1 MLPGSQESSRFVKR
15 WADFLALVKV
25 CRSQDPERE
34 IWFRGQANADY
45 VLLPSL
51 FRTLNGK
58 TKEEEIYRKYR
69 QIVHRIQPQKKGD
82 WETLFD
88 MQHNWIPTRL
98 LDWSENLGIAV
109 YFAVKYNDRKADMA
123 IYLLDP
129 LGLNRYSQKDAIPII
144 PDEPMGLDYVTQ
156 YLKKNPYPPQFP
168 MAIRPNFSN
177 DRMVAQRGLFTI
189 HGDELT
195 PIEQLCPRAIT
206 KVTVSK
212 DVIDEANDF
221 LEIANINE
229 YTVFPDINGVSDYI
243 RRMLD

>member
-1 MLPGSQESSRFVKR
+1 
-15 WADFLALVKV
+15 
-25 CRSQDPERE
+25 
-34 IWFRGQANADY
+34 
-45 VLLPSL
+45 
-51 FRTLNGK
+51 
-58 TKEEEIYRKYR
+58 
-69 QIVHRIQPQKKGD
+69 
-82 WETLFD
+82 

-212 DVIDEANDF
+212 DVIEHQRVHRLSRYQRRLRLHQTYAG
-221 LEIANINE
+221 LIGSHRAARLVA
-229 YTVFPDINGVSDYI
+229 TVMSSVPPSVPHPGCPCPVRAPPRLIFRKPFSPATENRACHY
-243 RRMLD
+243 LAKYCPAAPT